1 LVFYSPFVK
10 IGKLVFYSPY
20 SPFVCRNSIFGEF
33 FLNMTTRKV
42 QKANFYMSDT
52 SMEMQNATLATIT
65 SQCFGYVRSVDKTS
79 VGIFIL

>member
-1 LVFYSPFVK
+1 LRQQQVVLK
-10 IGKLVFYSPY
+10 AKLENWNFHPY

-52 SMEMQNATLATIT
+52 SMEM
-65 SQCFGYVRSVDKTS
+65 
-79 VGIFIL
+79 